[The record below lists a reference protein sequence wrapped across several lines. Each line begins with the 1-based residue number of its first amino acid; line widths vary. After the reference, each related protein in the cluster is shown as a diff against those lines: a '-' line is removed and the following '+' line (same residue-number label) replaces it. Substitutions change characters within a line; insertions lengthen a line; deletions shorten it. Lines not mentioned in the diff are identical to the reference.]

1 MKKFLMAAI
10 AVFMMAGTSVAS
22 ENVAVVENN
31 VTTTVSENA
40 VDKVIAMVKG
50 YIQKIN
56 AAKTMEEL
64 MGLAEAFGEEMM
76 SLEEKYGDEIARFAH
91 KTRDAVP
98 FSADHETGAPLEINL
113 RVVPG
118 ILTPV
123 KTGEPQVELLQLLH
137 GTGKVHYLGDLEV
150 LGGTGGSPDRSR
162 SPG

>member
-22 ENVAVVENN
+22 ESVAVVENN

-76 SLEEKYGDEIARFAH
+76 SLEEKYGDEIAALEETLSPEQME
-91 KTRDAVP
+91 KYEAEMEKVMAEMEAAV
-98 FSADHETGAPLEINL
+98 T
-113 RVVPG
+113 
-118 ILTPV
+118 
-123 KTGEPQVELLQLLH
+123 KKVEQ
-137 GTGKVHYLGDLEV
+137 
-150 LGGTGGSPDRSR
+150 LGGEL
-162 SPG
+162 